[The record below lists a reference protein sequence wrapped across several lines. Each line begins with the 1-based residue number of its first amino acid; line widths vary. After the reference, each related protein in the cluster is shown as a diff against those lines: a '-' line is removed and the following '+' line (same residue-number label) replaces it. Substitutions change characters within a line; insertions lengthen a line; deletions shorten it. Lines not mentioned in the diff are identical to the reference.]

1 MDEMFNENDIT
12 VDASLDEEMEA
23 AIAVAQG
30 EQPKPV
36 LPHRIGEEYLVK
48 GGWDADQK
56 EFQAN
61 KPIST
66 GFPWWDAEQPL
77 YQGFY
82 VLGAIASLGKTS
94 MVWNISQNAA
104 ENGIPVLYF
113 SFEQT
118 PLELY
123 SKALA
128 RRIFENKSYQHVY
141 TAIEL
146 RQGKAN
152 GMPELTQEIDA
163 FSKAV
168 GDRLHVIECD
178 MYTTVEHIMD
188 EISIFIEQTQTK
200 PLVIIDYLQIIY
212 PTAVNGRIPTDARM
226 NIDHI
231 VKSLKQFQKENGL
244 VLMAICSLNRANYM
258 TPVDFESFRESSSIE
273 YTADVVLGLNL
284 ALILDKDFETKSVG
298 KGSKDTTVTDKR
310 LMVNKAKEAPIRDI
324 VLKAVKNRFGRASFS
339 VYFEYEPAYETFRQ
353 GSPVAYASRKG
364 QLEKEVEKEMN
375 KT

>member
-1 MDEMFNENDIT
+1 MNEEAIVNN
-12 VDASLDEEMEA
+12 VAEDADLDAEMES
-23 AIAVAQG
+23 AIAEAQG
-30 EQPKPV
+30 EQPRPV
-36 LPHRIGEEYLVK
+36 LPHSIGEDYLK
-48 GGWDADQK
+48 NGGWDADQK
-56 EFQAN
+56 EFQGN

-66 GFPWWDAEQPL
+66 GFPWWDSEQPL

-94 MVWNISQNAA
+94 MVWNISQSAA
-104 ENGIPVLYF
+104 ENCVTVLYF

-123 SKALA
+123 SKALS
-128 RRIFENKSYQHVY
+128 RRIFENKSNQHVY
-141 TAIEL
+141 TAIEI

-152 GMPELTQEIDA
+152 GTSELTQELDA
-163 FSKAV
+163 FAKDV

-188 EISIFIEQTQTK
+188 EISTFIEETQTK

-284 ALILDKDFETKSVG
+284 ALILDKDFETKTSG
-298 KGSKDTTVTDKR
+298 KGTKDTTVTDKR
-310 LMVNKAKEAPIRDI
+310 LMVMKAKEAPIRDI

-339 VYFEYEPAYETFRQ
+339 MYFEYEPAYETFRQ
-353 GSPVAYASRKG
+353 GSPVAFAARKA
-364 QLEKEVEKEMN
+364 QLEKEVAKEMN
-375 KT
+375 NS